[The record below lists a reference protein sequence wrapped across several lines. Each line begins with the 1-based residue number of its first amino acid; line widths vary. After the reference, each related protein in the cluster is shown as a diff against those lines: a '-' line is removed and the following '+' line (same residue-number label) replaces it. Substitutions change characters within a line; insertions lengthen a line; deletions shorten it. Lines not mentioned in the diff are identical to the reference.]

1 MKFFYI
7 GEEYLDT
14 LSDLKSKDEVIADI
28 VTLAQS
34 PARILFH
41 LYNLV
46 VLNYQVLLRLF
57 QKDQNSKIEFF
68 QH

>member
-1 MKFFYI
+1 MKLFYI

-14 LSDLKSKDEVIADI
+14 LSNLKSKDEVIAEI
-28 VTLAQS
+28 VTLLS
-34 PARILFH
+34 LLLIMLFH

-46 VLNYQVLLRLF
+46 VLNYQVLLRLL
-57 QKDQNSKIEFF
+57 QKEMNNKIECF